1 MIRPEEPRDR
11 GAIVAVTRDAFEGSE
26 VEVFVVQHTKPL
38 ISLVYEDEGR
48 VVGHVLVSRATVAG
62 RPAAMIGPL
71 SVRPERQRQGI
82 GGALMHA
89 AIEATDARGEPII
102 LLLGHPT
109 YYPRFGFRLASELGI
124 DPPDERMQGDAWMA
138 LPLSAYDPALR
149 GRATFPPAFP

>member
-1 MIRPEEPRDR
+1 MIRAEEPRDR
-11 GAIVAVTRDAFEGSE
+11 GAIVATTREAFGGE

-48 VVGHVLVSRATVAG
+48 VVGHVLVSRATVSG

-82 GGALMHA
+82 GSALMEA
-89 AIEATDARGEPII
+89 AIKATDERGEPII

-109 YYPRFGFRLASELGI
+109 YYPRFGFRSASELGI
-124 DPPDERMQGDAWMA
+124 EPPDERMAGPAWMA
-138 LPLSAYDPALR
+138 LPLRAYDPALR
-149 GRATFPPAFP
+149 GRAVFPPAFP